1 MLCHQDQFIV
11 IFERKGEIHRIE
23 NMLFGLYFLSTSI
36 IPKTVLTGKIESN
49 GFGAELFRGY
59 IDFSVS
65 KKYGNIQEK
74 SILVRELDCKIL
86 NLVCYQFFVLI
97 YDLQRL
103 K

>member
-1 MLCHQDQFIV
+1 
-11 IFERKGEIHRIE
+11 
-23 NMLFGLYFLSTSI
+23 MLFRLYFLSTSI
-36 IPKTVLTGKIESN
+36 IQITVLTGKIESN

-74 SILVRELDCKIL
+74 SILVRELDCKIYATSFL
-86 NLVCYQFFVLI
+86 CSYMI
-97 YDLQRL
+97 YRDY